1 MTERVFSRDLLEA
14 RLSDAV
20 EKSRRGEVAG
30 LPFLTPRERR
40 AAERYLRTC
49 GAWEQAWF
57 WGGYHGAERACLFL
71 LPDYLLACLEG
82 ERVPEDD
89 DAAVLAL
96 LDEDATN
103 AVQAVRVKGS
113 GYRVLTHRDYLGSI
127 LALGLERD
135 ALGDIAVQNE
145 HEAVVFCPQ
154 RLLPFLTEN
163 LCRIG
168 SDSVR
173 CMPYLPDEHFT
184 DGRKYRPIRDTV
196 ASPRLDCVVASL
208 TNLSRDAAQQAIRSG
223 LVEVD
228 FEPTERVDLVLTPPT
243 TVSVRGH
250 GRFILR
256 SFDGETRKGRLRLC
270 ADQMV

>member
-1 MTERVFSRDLLEA
+1 MTERIFSRDLLEA

-40 AAERYLRTC
+40 AAERYLRMC
-49 GAWEQAWF
+49 GAWEAAWF
-57 WGGYHGAERACLFL
+57 WGGYGGAERACLFL
-71 LPDYLLACLEG
+71 LPDYLLAALEG

-96 LDEDATN
+96 LEEEVGE
-103 AVQAVRVKGS
+103 AVQAVRIKGS
-113 GYRVLTHRDYLGSI
+113 GYRVLAHRDYLGSI

-145 HEAVVFCPQ
+145 HEAVVFCP
-154 RLLPFLTEN
+154 RLMLPFLTEN

-168 SDSVR
+168 SDSVH
-173 CMPYLPDEHFT
+173 CTPYVPDGSFT

-196 ASPRLDCVVASL
+196 ASPRLDCVVAAL
-208 TNLSRDAAQQAIRSG
+208 TNLSRDAAQRAVRSG

-228 FEPTERVDLVLTPPT
+228 FEPEERVDVILTPPA
-243 TVSVRGH
+243 TVSVRGY

-256 SFDGETRKGRLRLC
+256 SFDGETRKGRLRMC
-270 ADQMV
+270 ADQMI